1 MYNFMAFKRQRILKP
16 LQENLD
22 RRTHVLQIL
31 VGPRQVGKTTAIHQ
45 FLEKWPDPKVYAT
58 ADQLTP
64 PDTKWLAQTWR
75 QARTQA
81 GNKPLLVIDE
91 IQKVPRWSE
100 AVKMLH
106 DEDIRERRPLRVILL
121 GSSALLLQRGM
132 QESLAGRFQLL
143 QCPHWS
149 YRECREA
156 FHWTL
161 DQFLFYGG
169 YPGAVPFID
178 DFTAWKDYVQNSLL
192 ETVIGRDIPA
202 VHRIDHP
209 ALFRQTLA
217 LACQHPAEIISLQK
231 MMGQLQDRGSV
242 NTLANY
248 LELIAGA
255 FLVEPV
261 RKYSPRAIR
270 VRTSSPKLISRNNAL
285 ITALR
290 GVPFEETKRDRPFYG
305 RLVENAVG
313 AALLNDGD
321 SVYYWSD
328 RDKEVD
334 FVVQRGKDILA
345 IEVTVGEGHPVPGLK
360 TFQSRYP
367 GAKPILIGGAQADL
381 SIEQFFEDGV

>member
-1 MYNFMAFKRQRILKP
+1 MTFKRQRILAP
-16 LQENLD
+16 LQENLA
-22 RRTHVLQIL
+22 RPTHVLQIL

-45 FLEKWPDPKVYAT
+45 FLERWPDQKVYAT
-58 ADQLTP
+58 ADQLSP
-64 PDTKWLAQTWR
+64 PNAQWLAQTWR
-75 QARTQA
+75 QARALT
-81 GNKPLLVIDE
+81 GNKPLLVVDE
-91 IQKVPRWSE
+91 IQKVPLWSE

-106 DEDIRERRPLRVILL
+106 DEDVRQHRPLRVILL

-149 YRECREA
+149 YLECHEA
-156 FHWTL
+156 FGWNL

-178 DFTAWKDYVQNSLL
+178 DFTVWKDYVQNSLL

-202 VHRIDHP
+202 VQRIDHP

-217 LACQHPAEIISLQK
+217 LACQHPAEILSLQK
-231 MMGQLQDRGSV
+231 MMGQLRDRGSL
-242 NTLANY
+242 NTIANY
-248 LELIAGA
+248 LELIGGA
-255 FLVEPV
+255 FLVESV
-261 RKYSPRAIR
+261 RKFSPRAVR
-270 VRTSSPKLISRNNAL
+270 VRASSPKLIARNNAL

-290 GVPFEETKRDRPFYG
+290 GVSINETRQDRAFYG

-313 AALLNDGD
+313 AALLNDGE
-321 SVYYWSD
+321 SVFYWSD

-334 FVVQRGKDILA
+334 FIVQRGTDILA
-345 IEVTVGEGHPVPGLK
+345 VEVTIGNGHPVPGLR

-367 GAKPILIGGAQADL
+367 EAKSVRIGGAQADISL
-381 SIEQFFEDGV
+381 EQFFESGI

>member
-1 MYNFMAFKRQRILKP
+1 MTFRRETILSP
-16 LQENLD
+16 LLANLS
-22 RRTHVLQIL
+22 RPVHVLQIL

-45 FLEKWPDPKVYAT
+45 FLEDWPGPKAYAT

-64 PDTKWLAQTWR
+64 PDAHWLAQAWR
-75 QARTQA
+75 QARGLA
-81 GNKPLLVIDE
+81 GDTPLLVIDE

-106 DEDIRERRPLRVILL
+106 DEDVRSRRTLRVILL

-132 QESLAGRFQLL
+132 QESLAGRFQLIH
-143 QCPHWS
+143 CPHWS
-149 YRECREA
+149 YPECRQA
-156 FHWTL
+156 FGWNL

-178 DFTAWKDYVQNSLL
+178 DFNAWKDYVQNSLL

-202 VHRIDHP
+202 VHRIDQP

-217 LACQHPAEIISLQK
+217 LACRHPAEIISLQK
-231 MMGQLQDRGSV
+231 LLGQLQDRGSI

-270 VRTSSPKLISRNNAL
+270 VRASSPKLIARNNAL
-285 ITALR
+285 VTALR
-290 GVPFEETKRDRPFYG
+290 GVPFEETLRDRTFYG

-313 AALLNDGD
+313 AALINAGET
-321 SVYYWSD
+321 VFYWSE

-334 FVVQRGKDILA
+334 FVVQRGTELLA
-345 IEVTVGEGHPVPGLK
+345 VEVTAGDGHPEPGLK
-360 TFQSRYP
+360 TFLNRHP
-367 GAKPILIGGAQADL
+367 DARPVRIGGAHADL
-381 SIEQFFEDGV
+381 SVDSFLAGASV